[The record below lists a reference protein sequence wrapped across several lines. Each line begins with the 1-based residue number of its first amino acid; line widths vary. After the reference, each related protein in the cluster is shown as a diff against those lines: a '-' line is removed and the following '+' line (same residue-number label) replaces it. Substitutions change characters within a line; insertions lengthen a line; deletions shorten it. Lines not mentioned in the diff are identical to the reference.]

1 VEGFSQ
7 LIRAARVERGMSQ
20 QDVAQRIN
28 ERSSVIGK
36 LESGNLSFCTIKLA
50 RKLERLF
57 KLTLL
62 EVAEP
67 LDLSTGSGSS
77 KTTLGDVA
85 EIRRKKPKT

>member
-1 VEGFSQ
+1 
-7 LIRAARVERGMSQ
+7 MSQ

-28 ERSSVIGK
+28 ERASVIGK

-62 EVAEP
+62 EIAEP
-67 LDLSTGSGSS
+67 LDLSSDPESS

-85 EIRRKKPKT
+85 EIRRKKQKT